1 MSEKLHGANPELAKN
16 AGELEQSA
24 GEIKESAAEK
34 LQEQA
39 EQAAERQRQHEG
51 IDKAHREALEQAKT
65 SQTAETKKPAALEA
79 PRQITKADRTDS
91 YRKTMEKMQSEL
103 PPASRT
109 FSKVIH
115 NPAVE
120 KASEAIGNT
129 VARPNLIIAGAAL
142 GAIASV
148 IVYFVARH
156 YGYVLSG
163 SETIILF
170 GCGWVIGAIIE
181 YARVGFLN
189 KR

>member
-1 MSEKLHGANPELAKN
+1 MSEKLHRANPELTKN

-24 GEIKESAAEK
+24 SEVERSAAEQ
-34 LQEQA
+34 LERRA
-39 EQAAERQRQHEG
+39 EQVAGRQHEKL
-51 IDKAHREALEQAKT
+51 DDARHEALEQAEA
-65 SQTAETKKPAALEA
+65 SQTAETEKPVVSEA
-79 PRQITKADRTDS
+79 TRQITKADRTDS
-91 YRKTMEKMQSEL
+91 YRKTMKKMQSEL
-103 PPASRT
+103 SPASRT

-120 KASEAIGNT
+120 KASEAIGST
-129 VARPNLIIAGAAL
+129 VARPNLIIAGAL
-142 GAIASV
+142 GAISSV
-148 IVYFVARH
+148 IVYFIARH

>member
-24 GEIKESAAEK
+24 SEIERSAAKK
-34 LQEQA
+34 LERRA
-39 EQAAERQRQHEG
+39 EQAVEQHEKL
-51 IDKAHREALEQAKT
+51 DNARHEALEQAEA
-65 SQTAETKKPAALEA
+65 SQTVETEKPSAPET
-79 PRQITKADRTDS
+79 PRQITKDDRTAS
-91 YRKTMEKMQSEL
+91 YQKTMKKMQSEL
-103 PPASRT
+103 SPASRT

-120 KASEAIGNT
+120 KASEAIGST
-129 VARPNLIIAGAAL
+129 VARPNLIIAGAL

>member
-1 MSEKLHGANPELAKN
+1 MSEKLHGANSELAKK

-24 GEIKESAAEK
+24 SEIERSAAEK
-34 LQEQA
+34 LERRA
-39 EQAAERQRQHEG
+39 EQAVEQHEKL
-51 IDKAHREALEQAKT
+51 DNARHEALEQAEA
-65 SQTAETKKPAALEA
+65 SQTVETEKPSAPET
-79 PRQITKADRTDS
+79 PRQITKDDRTAS
-91 YRKTMEKMQSEL
+91 YQKTMKKMQSEL

-129 VARPNLIIAGAAL
+129 VARPNLIIAGAL

>member
-1 MSEKLHGANPELAKN
+1 MSEKIHGANPELAKN
-16 AGELEQSA
+16 AGELERSA

-39 EQAAERQRQHEG
+39 EQAAERQHDARH
-51 IDKAHREALEQAKT
+51 EALEQAEA
-65 SQTAETKKPAALEA
+65 SQTAETEKPVVSEA
-79 PRQITKADRTDS
+79 PRQITKDDRTAS
-91 YRKTMEKMQSEL
+91 YQKTMKKMQSEL
-103 PPASRT
+103 PPASRA

-129 VARPNLIIAGAAL
+129 VARPNLIIAGAL

>member
-1 MSEKLHGANPELAKN
+1 MSEKIHGANPELAKN

-24 GEIKESAAEK
+24 GEVERSAAEQ
-34 LQEQA
+34 LERRA
-39 EQAAERQRQHEG
+39 EQAAERQHEKL
-51 IDKAHREALEQAKT
+51 DDARHEALEQAEAR
-65 SQTAETKKPAALEA
+65 QTAETEKPPTSET
-79 PRQITKADRTDS
+79 PHQITKDDRTNS
-91 YRKTMEKMQSEL
+91 YRETMKRMQSEL

-120 KASEAIGNT
+120 KASEAIGST
-129 VARPNLIIAGAAL
+129 VARPNLIIAGAL
-142 GAIASV
+142 GAISSV
-148 IVYFVARH
+148 VIYFVARH

>member
-24 GEIKESAAEK
+24 SEIERSAAEQ
-34 LQEQA
+34 LERRA
-39 EQAAERQRQHEG
+39 EQAVEQHKKL
-51 IDKAHREALEQAKT
+51 DNARHEALEQAAET
-65 SQTAETKKPAALEA
+65 NQTAEVEKSLNPET
-79 PRQITKADRTDS
+79 PRQITKDDRAAS
-91 YRKTMEKMQSEL
+91 YQKTMKKMQSEL
-103 PPASRT
+103 SPASRT

-129 VARPNLIIAGAAL
+129 VARPNLIIAGAL

>member
-1 MSEKLHGANPELAKN
+1 MSEKIHGANPELAKN
-16 AGELEQSA
+16 AGELERSA
-24 GEIKESAAEK
+24 SEIERSTAEQ
-34 LQEQA
+34 LERRA
-39 EQAAERQRQHEG
+39 EQAAERQHEKL
-51 IDKAHREALEQAKT
+51 DDARHEALEQAEAR
-65 SQTAETKKPAALEA
+65 QTAETGKPAASET

-91 YRKTMEKMQSEL
+91 YRKTMKKMQSEL

-120 KASEAIGNT
+120 KASEAIGST
-129 VARPNLIIAGAAL
+129 IARPNLIIAGAL

-148 IVYFVARH
+148 IIYFVARH

>member
-1 MSEKLHGANPELAKN
+1 MSEKLHGANPELVKN
-16 AGELEQSA
+16 AGELERSA
-24 GEIKESAAEK
+24 GEIEESAAERLLK
-34 LQEQA
+34 KQA
-39 EQAAERQRQHEG
+39 EQAAERQHEKL
-51 IDKAHREALEQAKT
+51 DNARHEALEQAET
-65 SQTAETKKPAALEA
+65 RETTRAEKPLTPET
-79 PRQITKADRTDS
+79 PRQITKDDRAAS
-91 YRKTMEKMQSEL
+91 YQKTMKKMQSEL
-103 PPASRT
+103 SPASRT

-129 VARPNLIIAGAAL
+129 VARPNLIIAGAL

>member
-1 MSEKLHGANPELAKN
+1 MSEKIHGANPELARN

-24 GEIKESAAEK
+24 GEVERSAAEK
-34 LQEQA
+34 LE
-39 EQAAERQRQHEG
+39 ERAERAVEQHEG
-51 IDKAHREALEQAKT
+51 IDEAHREALEQAEA
-65 SQTAETKKPAALEA
+65 SQTTETEKPPAPET
-79 PRQITKADRTDS
+79 PRQITKDDRADS
-91 YRKTMEKMQSEL
+91 YRKTMKKMQSEL
-103 PPASRT
+103 SPASRT

-120 KASEAIGNT
+120 KTSEVIGST
-129 VARPNLIIAGAAL
+129 VARPNLIIAGAL

-148 IVYFVARH
+148 IVYFIARR

-170 GCGWVIGAIIE
+170 ICGWVVGAIVE
-181 YARVGFLN
+181 YARIGFLN

>member
-1 MSEKLHGANPELAKN
+1 MSEKIHGANPELARN

-24 GEIKESAAEK
+24 GEVEQSAAEK
-34 LQEQA
+34 LE
-39 EQAAERQRQHEG
+39 ERAERAVGQQHEG
-51 IDKAHREALEQAKT
+51 IDKAHREALEQAKA
-65 SQTAETKKPAALEA
+65 SQTTETEKPPAPET
-79 PRQITKADRTDS
+79 PRQITKDDRAAS
-91 YRKTMEKMQSEL
+91 YQKTMKKMQSEL

-120 KASEAIGNT
+120 KASEAIGST
-129 VARPNLIIAGAAL
+129 VARPNLIIAGAL
-142 GAIASV
+142 GAISSV
-148 IVYFVARH
+148 VVYFIARH

>member
-24 GEIKESAAEK
+24 SEIERSAAEQ
-34 LQEQA
+34 LERRA
-39 EQAAERQRQHEG
+39 EQAAEGQHEKL
-51 IDKAHREALEQAKT
+51 DNARHEALKQAET
-65 SQTAETKKPAALEA
+65 SQTVETEKPAAPET
-79 PRQITKADRTDS
+79 PRQITKDDRTAS
-91 YRKTMEKMQSEL
+91 YQKTMKKMQSEL
-103 PPASRT
+103 SPASRT

-120 KASEAIGNT
+120 KASEAIGST
-129 VARPNLIIAGAAL
+129 VARPNLIIAGAL

>member
-16 AGELEQSA
+16 AGELERSA
-24 GEIKESAAEK
+24 GEIEESAAERLK
-34 LQEQA
+34 KQA
-39 EQAAERQRQHEG
+39 EQAAERQHGKLDNARH
-51 IDKAHREALEQAKT
+51 EALEQAETRETTK
-65 SQTAETKKPAALEA
+65 AEKPLTPET
-79 PRQITKADRTDS
+79 PRQITKDDRTAS
-91 YRKTMEKMQSEL
+91 YQKTMKKMQSEL

-129 VARPNLIIAGAAL
+129 VARPNLIIAGAL

>member
-1 MSEKLHGANPELAKN
+1 MSEKIHGANPELARN

-24 GEIKESAAEK
+24 GEVERSAAEK
-34 LQEQA
+34 LE
-39 EQAAERQRQHEG
+39 ERAERAVGQQHEG
-51 IDKAHREALEQAKT
+51 IDEAHREALEQAEA
-65 SQTAETKKPAALEA
+65 SQTAETEKPAAPET

-91 YRKTMEKMQSEL
+91 YRKTMKKMQSEL
-103 PPASRT
+103 SPASRT

-120 KASEAIGNT
+120 KASEAIGST
-129 VARPNLIIAGAAL
+129 VARPNLIIAGAL
-142 GAIASV
+142 GAISSV
-148 IVYFVARH
+148 VVYFIARH

>member
-1 MSEKLHGANPELAKN
+1 MSEKIHGANPELARN
-16 AGELEQSA
+16 AGELERSA
-24 GEIKESAAEK
+24 GEIEESAAERLRK
-34 LQEQA
+34 QA
-39 EQAAERQRQHEG
+39 EQAADGQHEKL
-51 IDKAHREALEQAKT
+51 DNARHEALEQAEE
-65 SQTAETKKPAALEA
+65 SQTAETEKPAAPET
-79 PRQITKADRTDS
+79 PREITKDDRADS
-91 YRKTMEKMQSEL
+91 YRKTMKKMQSEL
-103 PPASRT
+103 SPASRT

-120 KASEAIGNT
+120 KASEAIGGT
-129 VARPNLIIAGAAL
+129 VARPNLIIAGAL
-142 GAIASV
+142 GAISSV
-148 IVYFVARH
+148 VVYFIARY

>member
-1 MSEKLHGANPELAKN
+1 MSEKIHGANPELARN

-24 GEIKESAAEK
+24 GEVERSAAEK
-34 LQEQA
+34 LERRA
-39 EQAAERQRQHEG
+39 ERAAERQHEKL
-51 IDKAHREALEQAKT
+51 DDARHEALEQAEA
-65 SQTAETKKPAALEA
+65 SQTAETEKPVVSEA

-91 YRKTMEKMQSEL
+91 YRKTMKKMQSEL
-103 PPASRT
+103 SPASRT

-120 KASEAIGNT
+120 KASEAIGST
-129 VARPNLIIAGAAL
+129 VARPNLIIAGAL
-142 GAIASV
+142 GAISSV
-148 IVYFVARH
+148 IVYFIARH

>member
-1 MSEKLHGANPELAKN
+1 MSEKIHGANPELTEN
-16 AGELEQSA
+16 ARELERSA
-24 GEIKESAAEK
+24 GEVERSAAEK
-34 LQEQA
+34 LKER
-39 EQAAERQRQHEG
+39 AERAVEQQHEG
-51 IDKAHREALEQAKT
+51 IDEAHREALEQAET
-65 SQTAETKKPAALEA
+65 SQTVETEKPSAPET
-79 PRQITKADRTDS
+79 PRQITKDDRTAS
-91 YRKTMEKMQSEL
+91 YQKTMKKMQSEL
-103 PPASRT
+103 PPASRA

-129 VARPNLIIAGAAL
+129 VARPNLIIAGAL

>member
-1 MSEKLHGANPELAKN
+1 MSEKIHGANPELAKN
-16 AGELEQSA
+16 AGELERSA
-24 GEIKESAAEK
+24 GEVERSAAEQ
-34 LQEQA
+34 LERRA
-39 EQAAERQRQHEG
+39 EQATGQRHEKL
-51 IDKAHREALEQAKT
+51 DDARHEALEQAEAR
-65 SQTAETKKPAALEA
+65 QTAETEKLAAPET

-91 YRKTMEKMQSEL
+91 YRKTMKKMQSEL
-103 PPASRT
+103 SPASRT

-120 KASEAIGNT
+120 KASEAIGGT
-129 VARPNLIIAGAAL
+129 VARPNLIIAGAL
-142 GAIASV
+142 GAISSV
-148 IVYFVARH
+148 VVYFIARH

>member
-1 MSEKLHGANPELAKN
+1 MSEKIHGANPELAKN
-16 AGELEQSA
+16 AGELERSA
-24 GEIKESAAEK
+24 GEVERSAAEK
-34 LQEQA
+34 LKER
-39 EQAAERQRQHEG
+39 AERAVEQQHEG
-51 IDKAHREALEQAKT
+51 SDEAHREALEQAET
-65 SQTAETKKPAALEA
+65 SQTAEIAKPAASET
-79 PRQITKADRTDS
+79 PRQITKADRTAS
-91 YRKTMEKMQSEL
+91 YQKTMKKMQSEL

-120 KASEAIGNT
+120 KASEAIGST
-129 VARPNLIIAGAAL
+129 VARPNLIIAGAL

-148 IVYFVARH
+148 IIYFVARH

>member
-24 GEIKESAAEK
+24 SEIERSAAEK
-34 LQEQA
+34 LERRA
-39 EQAAERQRQHEG
+39 EQAVEQHEKL
-51 IDKAHREALEQAKT
+51 DNARHEALEQAEA
-65 SQTAETKKPAALEA
+65 SQAAETEKPAAPET
-79 PRQITKADRTDS
+79 PRQITKDDRTAS
-91 YRKTMEKMQSEL
+91 YQKTMKKMQSEL
-103 PPASRT
+103 SPASRT

-120 KASEAIGNT
+120 KASEAIGST
-129 VARPNLIIAGAAL
+129 VARPNLIIAGAL

>member
-1 MSEKLHGANPELAKN
+1 MSEKIHGANPELTEN
-16 AGELEQSA
+16 ARELERSA

-39 EQAAERQRQHEG
+39 EQAAERQHKKLDDARH
-51 IDKAHREALEQAKT
+51 EALEQAET
-65 SQTAETKKPAALEA
+65 SQTVETEKPSAPET
-79 PRQITKADRTDS
+79 PRQITKDDRTAS
-91 YRKTMEKMQSEL
+91 YQKTMKKMQSEL
-103 PPASRT
+103 PPASRA

-129 VARPNLIIAGAAL
+129 VARPNLIIAGAL

>member
-1 MSEKLHGANPELAKN
+1 MSEKIHGANPELAKN
-16 AGELEQSA
+16 ASELERSA
-24 GEIKESAAEK
+24 GEVERSAAEQ
-34 LQEQA
+34 LERRA
-39 EQAAERQRQHEG
+39 EQATGQRHEKL
-51 IDKAHREALEQAKT
+51 DDARHEALEQAEAR
-65 SQTAETKKPAALEA
+65 QTAETEKPAAPET
-79 PRQITKADRTDS
+79 PRQITKDDRAAS
-91 YRKTMEKMQSEL
+91 YQKTMKKMQSEL
-103 PPASRT
+103 PPASRA

-120 KASEAIGNT
+120 KASEAIGST
-129 VARPNLIIAGAAL
+129 VARPNLIIAGAL
-142 GAIASV
+142 GAISSV
-148 IVYFVARH
+148 VVYFIARH

>member
-1 MSEKLHGANPELAKN
+1 MSEKIHGANPELAKN
-16 AGELEQSA
+16 ASELERSA
-24 GEIKESAAEK
+24 SEIERSTAEQ
-34 LQEQA
+34 LERRA
-39 EQAAERQRQHEG
+39 EQAAERQHEKL
-51 IDKAHREALEQAKT
+51 DDARHEALEQAEAR
-65 SQTAETKKPAALEA
+65 QTAETEKPAASET

-120 KASEAIGNT
+120 KASEAIGST
-129 VARPNLIIAGAAL
+129 VARPNLIIAGAL
-142 GAIASV
+142 GAISSV
-148 IVYFVARH
+148 VVYFIARH

>member
-24 GEIKESAAEK
+24 SEIERSAAEQLERRAEQAVEQHEK
-34 LQEQA
+34 LDNARHEVLEQA
-39 EQAAERQRQHEG
+39 E
-51 IDKAHREALEQAKT
+51 T
-65 SQTAETKKPAALEA
+65 SQTAETEKPAAPET
-79 PRQITKADRTDS
+79 PREITKDDRADS

-120 KASEAIGNT
+120 KASEAIGST
-129 VARPNLIIAGAAL
+129 VARPNLIIAGAL

-148 IVYFVARH
+148 IIYFVARH

-170 GCGWVIGAIIE
+170 GCGGVIGAIIE

>member
-1 MSEKLHGANPELAKN
+1 MSEKIHGANPELARN

-24 GEIKESAAEK
+24 GEVERSAAER
-34 LQEQA
+34 LERRA
-39 EQAAERQRQHEG
+39 EQAAERQHEKL
-51 IDKAHREALEQAKT
+51 DDARHEALEQAEAR
-65 SQTAETKKPAALEA
+65 QTAETEKPAASET
-79 PRQITKADRTDS
+79 PRQITKDDRTNS

-120 KASEAIGNT
+120 KASEAIGST
-129 VARPNLIIAGAAL
+129 VARPNLIIAGAL
-142 GAIASV
+142 GAISSV
-148 IVYFVARH
+148 VVYFIARH

>member
-24 GEIKESAAEK
+24 SEIERSAAEQLERRAEQAVEQHEK
-34 LQEQA
+34 LDNARHEVLEQA
-39 EQAAERQRQHEG
+39 E
-51 IDKAHREALEQAKT
+51 T
-65 SQTAETKKPAALEA
+65 SQTAETEKPAAPET
-79 PRQITKADRTDS
+79 PREITKDDRADS

-120 KASEAIGNT
+120 KASEAIGST
-129 VARPNLIIAGAAL
+129 VARPNLIIAGAL

-148 IVYFVARH
+148 IIYFVARH

>member
-1 MSEKLHGANPELAKN
+1 MSEKIHGANPELARN
-16 AGELEQSA
+16 AGELERSA
-24 GEIKESAAEK
+24 GEIERSAAEQ
-34 LQEQA
+34 LERRA
-39 EQAAERQRQHEG
+39 EQATGRRHEKL
-51 IDKAHREALEQAKT
+51 DDARHEALEQAETRETTK
-65 SQTAETKKPAALEA
+65 AEKPSTPET

-91 YRKTMEKMQSEL
+91 YRKTMKKMQSEL
-103 PPASRT
+103 SPASRT
-109 FSKVIH
+109 LSKVIH

-120 KASEAIGNT
+120 KASEAIGST
-129 VARPNLIIAGAAL
+129 VARPNLIIAGAL

-170 GCGWVIGAIIE
+170 ICGWVIGAIVE
-181 YARVGFLN
+181 YARIGFLN

>member
-1 MSEKLHGANPELAKN
+1 MK
-16 AGELEQSA
+16 
-24 GEIKESAAEK
+24 
-34 LQEQA
+34 
-39 EQAAERQRQHEG
+39 
-51 IDKAHREALEQAKT
+51 
-65 SQTAETKKPAALEA
+65 
-79 PRQITKADRTDS
+79 
-91 YRKTMEKMQSEL
+91 KMQSEL
-103 PPASRT
+103 SPASRT

-120 KASEAIGNT
+120 KASEAIGST
-129 VARPNLIIAGAAL
+129 VARPNLIIAGAL

-148 IVYFVARH
+148 IIYFVARH

-170 GCGWVIGAIIE
+170 GCGWIIGAIIE

>member
-1 MSEKLHGANPELAKN
+1 MSEKIHGANPELARN

-24 GEIKESAAEK
+24 GEVERSAAEK
-34 LQEQA
+34 LERRA
-39 EQAAERQRQHEG
+39 EQAAERQHEKL
-51 IDKAHREALEQAKT
+51 DDARHEALEQAEAR
-65 SQTAETKKPAALEA
+65 QTAETEKPAASET

-120 KASEAIGNT
+120 KASEAIGST
-129 VARPNLIIAGAAL
+129 VARPNLIIAGAL
-142 GAIASV
+142 GAISSV
-148 IVYFVARH
+148 VVYFIARH

>member
-1 MSEKLHGANPELAKN
+1 MSEKIHGANPELTEN
-16 AGELEQSA
+16 ARELERSA
-24 GEIKESAAEK
+24 GEVERSAAEK
-34 LQEQA
+34 LE
-39 EQAAERQRQHEG
+39 ERAERAVEQQHEG
-51 IDKAHREALEQAKT
+51 IDEAHRKALEQAET
-65 SQTAETKKPAALEA
+65 SQTAETEKPAASET
-79 PRQITKADRTDS
+79 PRQITKDDRAAS
-91 YRKTMEKMQSEL
+91 YQKTMKKMQSEL

-129 VARPNLIIAGAAL
+129 VARPNLIIAGAL

>member
-1 MSEKLHGANPELAKN
+1 MSEKIHGANPELAKN
-16 AGELEQSA
+16 ASELERSA
-24 GEIKESAAEK
+24 SEIERSTAEQ
-34 LQEQA
+34 LERRA
-39 EQAAERQRQHEG
+39 EQAAERQHEKL
-51 IDKAHREALEQAKT
+51 DDARHEALEQAEAR
-65 SQTAETKKPAALEA
+65 QTAETEKPAASET

-91 YRKTMEKMQSEL
+91 YRKTMKKMQSEL
-103 PPASRT
+103 SPASRT

-120 KASEAIGNT
+120 KASEAIGGT
-129 VARPNLIIAGAAL
+129 VARPNLIIAGAL
-142 GAIASV
+142 GAISSV
-148 IVYFVARH
+148 VVYFIARH

>member
-24 GEIKESAAEK
+24 SEIEQSAAEK
-34 LQEQA
+34 LERRA
-39 EQAAERQRQHEG
+39 EQAVEQHEKL
-51 IDKAHREALEQAKT
+51 DNARHEALEQAEA
-65 SQTAETKKPAALEA
+65 SQTVETEKPAAPET
-79 PRQITKADRTDS
+79 PRQITKDDRTAS
-91 YRKTMEKMQSEL
+91 YQKTMKKMQSEL
-103 PPASRT
+103 PPASRA

-129 VARPNLIIAGAAL
+129 VARPNLIIAGAL

>member
-1 MSEKLHGANPELAKN
+1 MSEKIHGANPELARN

-24 GEIKESAAEK
+24 GEVERSAAEK
-34 LQEQA
+34 LERRA
-39 EQAAERQRQHEG
+39 ERAAERQHEKQL
-51 IDKAHREALEQAKT
+51 DDARHEALEQAEA
-65 SQTAETKKPAALEA
+65 SQTAETEKPVVSEA

-91 YRKTMEKMQSEL
+91 YRKTMKKMQSEL
-103 PPASRT
+103 SPASRT

-120 KASEAIGNT
+120 KASEAVGST
-129 VARPNLIIAGAAL
+129 VARPNLIIAGAL
-142 GAIASV
+142 GAISSV
-148 IVYFVARH
+148 IVYFIARH

>member
-1 MSEKLHGANPELAKN
+1 MSEKIHGANPELAKN
-16 AGELEQSA
+16 AGELERSA
-24 GEIKESAAEK
+24 GEVERSAAEK
-34 LQEQA
+34 LE
-39 EQAAERQRQHEG
+39 ERAERAVEQQHEG
-51 IDKAHREALEQAKT
+51 IDEAHREALEQAET
-65 SQTAETKKPAALEA
+65 SQTAETEKPAASET
-79 PRQITKADRTDS
+79 PRQITKTDRTDS

-120 KASEAIGNT
+120 KASEAIGST
-129 VARPNLIIAGAAL
+129 VARPNLIIAGAL

-148 IVYFVARH
+148 IIYFVARH

>member
-24 GEIKESAAEK
+24 SEIERSAAEQ
-34 LQEQA
+34 LERRA
-39 EQAAERQRQHEG
+39 EQAVEQHEKL
-51 IDKAHREALEQAKT
+51 DNARHEALEQAEA
-65 SQTAETKKPAALEA
+65 SQAAETEKPAAPET
-79 PRQITKADRTDS
+79 PRQITKDDRTAS
-91 YRKTMEKMQSEL
+91 YQKTMKKMQSEL

-115 NPAVE
+115 NPAIE
-120 KASEAIGNT
+120 KASEAIGST
-129 VARPNLIIAGAAL
+129 VARPNLIIAGAL

>member
-1 MSEKLHGANPELAKN
+1 MSEKIHGANPELARN
-16 AGELEQSA
+16 AGELEKSA
-24 GEIKESAAEK
+24 SEVERSAAEK
-34 LQEQA
+34 LKER
-39 EQAAERQRQHEG
+39 AERAVEQQHES
-51 IDKAHREALEQAKT
+51 IDEAHREALEQAET
-65 SQTAETKKPAALEA
+65 SQTAETEKPAASET
-79 PRQITKADRTDS
+79 PRQITKADRTNS

-115 NPAVE
+115 NPAIE
-120 KASEAIGNT
+120 KASEAIGST
-129 VARPNLIIAGAAL
+129 VARPNLIIAGAL

-148 IVYFVARH
+148 IVYFIARR

-170 GCGWVIGAIIE
+170 ICGWVIGAIVE
-181 YARVGFLN
+181 YARIGFLN

>member
-16 AGELEQSA
+16 AGELERSA

-65 SQTAETKKPAALEA
+65 SQTAETKKPAAPET
-79 PRQITKADRTDS
+79 PRQITKDDRAAS
-91 YRKTMEKMQSEL
+91 YQKTMKKMQSEL

-120 KASEAIGNT
+120 KASEAIGST
-129 VARPNLIIAGAAL
+129 VARPNLIIAGAL

-148 IVYFVARH
+148 IIYFVARH

-170 GCGWVIGAIIE
+170 GCGWVVGAIIE

>member
-24 GEIKESAAEK
+24 SEIERSAAEQLERRAEQAVEQHEK
-34 LQEQA
+34 LDNARHEVLEQA
-39 EQAAERQRQHEG
+39 EA
-51 IDKAHREALEQAKT
+51 
-65 SQTAETKKPAALEA
+65 SQTVETEKPSAPET
-79 PRQITKADRTDS
+79 PRQITKDDRTAS
-91 YRKTMEKMQSEL
+91 YQKTMKKMQSEL
-103 PPASRT
+103 PPASRA

-129 VARPNLIIAGAAL
+129 VARPNLIIAGAL

>member
-1 MSEKLHGANPELAKN
+1 MSEKIHGANPELAKN

-24 GEIKESAAEK
+24 GEVEQSAAEK
-34 LQEQA
+34 LE
-39 EQAAERQRQHEG
+39 ERAERAVEQQHEG
-51 IDKAHREALEQAKT
+51 IDEAHREALEQAEA
-65 SQTAETKKPAALEA
+65 SQTVETEKPSAPET
-79 PRQITKADRTDS
+79 PRQITKDDRTAS
-91 YRKTMEKMQSEL
+91 YQKTMKKMQSEL
-103 PPASRT
+103 PPASRA

-129 VARPNLIIAGAAL
+129 VARPNLIIAGAL